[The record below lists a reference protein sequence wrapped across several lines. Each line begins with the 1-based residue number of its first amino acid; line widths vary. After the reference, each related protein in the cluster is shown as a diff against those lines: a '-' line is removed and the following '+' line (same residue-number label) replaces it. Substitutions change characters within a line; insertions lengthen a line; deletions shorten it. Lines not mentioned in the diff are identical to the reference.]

1 MMEFESLCNYGGVT
15 EEEIGLVSPELVTK
29 LNIAFDNIY
38 HDAEVAKEELAKL
51 QKAQENS
58 ALHYSEEQYKLKS
71 ASEELEKKLRE
82 CNDALYAI
90 EEKLH
95 NVNVE
100 KEDFRTKLNDCL
112 SVNNE
117 LNLAIRGLENEKEIL
132 SDQLKNKLGLIDSLT
147 SEISELRT
155 EAENVRKLK
164 IEMMLKSEDIIGRE
178 SSIKA
183 QEARWS
189 DELSNLQRHNDWL
202 EERLQQT
209 TDQLLTVRRDSYQKS
224 YSLEAELGL
233 RNVELE
239 NSKQCVE
246 RLETNVQKLTQTNDE
261 YIVKLKLVTDEQ
273 IKMEQL
279 YGNEIEAQKQ
289 LIKLYK
295 EQVKELEEKNEE
307 LSNAASSIQGLL
319 KEAYENVS
327 RLENENSS
335 LQAKCSEANSKLQ
348 IATENLASEMERSQH
363 LLDKFRVDGKPKC
376 SQYCYN

>member
-1 MMEFESLCNYGGVT
+1 MCSFLFV
-15 EEEIGLVSPELVTK
+15 L
-29 LNIAFDNIY
+29 
-38 HDAEVAKEELAKL
+38 
-51 QKAQENS
+51 ENS

-178 SSIKA
+178 SSIKVCI
-183 QEARWS
+183 S
-189 DELSNLQRHNDWL
+189 TPNHFIF
-202 EERLQQT
+202 RL
-209 TDQLLTVRRDSYQKS
+209 K
-224 YSLEAELGL
+224 
-233 RNVELE
+233 
-239 NSKQCVE
+239 
-246 RLETNVQKLTQTNDE
+246 KLVGQTNYLTYSD
-261 YIVKLKLVTDEQ
+261 T
-273 IKMEQL
+273 MT
-279 YGNEIEAQKQ
+279 G
-289 LIKLYK
+289 
-295 EQVKELEEKNEE
+295 
-307 LSNAASSIQGLL
+307 
-319 KEAYENVS
+319 
-327 RLENENSS
+327 
-335 LQAKCSEANSKLQ
+335 
-348 IATENLASEMERSQH
+348 
-363 LLDKFRVDGKPKC
+363 
-376 SQYCYN
+376 